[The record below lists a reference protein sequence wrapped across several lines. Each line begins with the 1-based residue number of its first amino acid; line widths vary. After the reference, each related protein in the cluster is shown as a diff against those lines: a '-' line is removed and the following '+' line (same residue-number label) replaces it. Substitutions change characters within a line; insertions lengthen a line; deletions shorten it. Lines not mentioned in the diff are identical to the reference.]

1 MFSTSVTPLPNL
13 QSCRLMI
20 RLLKN
25 NNANKGKKKRLG
37 GGGACWTLCKQ
48 NSKVT
53 FIGHSFRYW
62 VVSVV
67 FFSVVVVPTWW
78 SFLHC
83 ANLSADS
90 FFLLCC
96 VAEPTF
102 FIFAYGYIHRYIHAV
117 FLLSLALVGTF
128 AVPSSRGLPQPGICL
143 RQWTDGRDWRIF
155 CSSKGVSLA

>member
-1 MFSTSVTPLPNL
+1 MHVLGPMFSTSVTPLPNL

-25 NNANKGKKKRLG
+25 NNANKGKKKRVG
-37 GGGACWTLCKQ
+37 RGGGACWTLCKQ

-67 FFSVVVVPTWW
+67 FFSVGGCTDLVIFSSLRKPKSLIRFFFSVV
-78 SFLHC
+78 
-83 ANLSADS
+83 
-90 FFLLCC
+90 C

-102 FIFAYGYIHRYIHAV
+102 FIFAYGYIHRYIHTCGFSSLTCTTSGYVRCAV
-117 FLLSLALVGTF
+117 VQRLYPSLGFVF
-128 AVPSSRGLPQPGICL
+128 ASGQ
-143 RQWTDGRDWRIF
+143 TNGRD
-155 CSSKGVSLA
+155 